1 MALEH
6 LLITRFSVRWDE
18 GASAPDDEWLRER
31 VAIFRRYTLPSV
43 LGQTQPPD
51 AWVLLCSPRPQWL
64 RDEFAAMQEE
74 AAWIR
79 PVETD
84 EHFSPALVRD
94 VVKDALP
101 PGADRILTTRID
113 NDDVIA
119 EDYLAAVRA
128 EAGDDYEGFINFTK
142 GLQLADRKLYWRSD
156 PLNPFISLAEPVG
169 ELRTV
174 FVDWHNHLD
183 RYGPVRQVSTRPMWI
198 QVVHGGNLANR
209 ASGIRVDPSKVA
221 STFAAD
227 LDLCEDTAVAL
238 RIDQARSALTLIGR
252 VIRRPKQLLWI
263 LRVLR
268 PGSTPQGG

>member
-1 MALEH
+1 MGLGH
-6 LLITRFSVRWDE
+6 LLLTRFSVRWDE
-18 GASAPDDEWLRER
+18 GASPPEDEWLRER

-43 LGQTQPPD
+43 LRQSQPPD
-51 AWVLLCSPRPQWL
+51 AWILLCSPAPQWL
-64 RDEFAAMQEE
+64 RDEFAAMQKE

-84 EHFSPALVRD
+84 EHFSPELARD
-94 VVKDALP
+94 VVKDALSP
-101 PGADRILTTRID
+101 AADRVLTTRID

-156 PLNPFISLAEPVG
+156 PSNPFISLAEPVG

-174 FVDWHNHLD
+174 FVDWHVHLD
-183 RYGPVRQVSTRPMWI
+183 KHGPVRQVSTRPMWI
-198 QVVHGGNLANR
+198 QVVHGSNIANR
-209 ASGIRVDPSKVA
+209 ASGIRVDPAKVT
-221 STFAAD
+221 STFATD
-227 LDLCEDTAVAL
+227 LDLREVSAVGL
-238 RIDQARSALTLIGR
+238 RVDQAGSVLTLIWR
-252 VIRRPKQLLWI
+252 VLRRPKQLLWI

-268 PGSTPQGG
+268 PGAKPRES